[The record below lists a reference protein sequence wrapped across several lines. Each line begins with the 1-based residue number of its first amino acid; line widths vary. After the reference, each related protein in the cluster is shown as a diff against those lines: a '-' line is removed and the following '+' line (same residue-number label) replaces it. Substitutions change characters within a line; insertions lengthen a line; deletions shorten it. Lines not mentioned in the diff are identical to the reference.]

1 MSCDSQLLTMQGCCK
16 RHVLNLMIHALLASS
31 VFQTGWH
38 SVQSSPALKGG
49 VTATI
54 AFQARYV
61 AQMLDIRHERQDS
74 ND

>member
-1 MSCDSQLLTMQGCCK
+1 MQGCYK
-16 RHVLNLMIHALLASS
+16 LHVLNLMVHVLQASS
-31 VFQTGWH
+31 VLQTGWH
-38 SVQSSPALKGG
+38 CVQSSPALKGG